1 MIKITTLL
9 LAAIATVSQTFAG
22 VSDLVPTISVPQV
35 QEVDF
40 SAKFY
45 GTSVVSELD
54 DVDTAWGG
62 GLAIEVPVAKN
73 VSLELNSAILDL
85 DGETE
90 FKLGTNAIVYLPV
103 AEKLDVYGLVGFG
116 YGFESENWYVGA
128 GGGVR
133 YNLTSTVSAFGDA
146 VYNFGQEV
154 DDVTFRVGISVG
166 F

>member
-1 MIKITTLL
+1 
-9 LAAIATVSQTFAG
+9 
-22 VSDLVPTISVPQV
+22 
-35 QEVDF
+35 
-40 SAKFY
+40 
-45 GTSVVSELD
+45 
-54 DVDTAWGG
+54 
-62 GLAIEVPVAKN
+62 VAKN

-116 YGFESENWYVGA
+116 YGFESEDWHVGA

-146 VYNFGQEV
+146 VYNFGEEV
-154 DDVTFRVGISVG
+154 DDVTFRVGVSVG